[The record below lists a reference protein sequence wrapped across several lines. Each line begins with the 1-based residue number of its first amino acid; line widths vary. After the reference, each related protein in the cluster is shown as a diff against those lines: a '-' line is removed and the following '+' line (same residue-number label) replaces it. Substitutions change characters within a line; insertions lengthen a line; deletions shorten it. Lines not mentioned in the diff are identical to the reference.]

1 VIPDDVGREEY
12 EFDAKTNLEIS
23 AVHRRKYSEVEVG
36 DKVRSFRNK
45 KVGEKEKV
53 RIRLM

>member
-1 VIPDDVGREEY
+1 MIPDDVGREEY